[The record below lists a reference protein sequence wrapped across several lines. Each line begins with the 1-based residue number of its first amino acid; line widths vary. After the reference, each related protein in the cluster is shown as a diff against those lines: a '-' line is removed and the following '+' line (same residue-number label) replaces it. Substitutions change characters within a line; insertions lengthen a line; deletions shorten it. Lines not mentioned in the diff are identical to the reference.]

1 MSGVSLLDKENVFF
15 SVKLH
20 TFWGSTLLN
29 WFLVQLGQSLLD
41 VALASCYIQ
50 FLQSGELFQNY
61 FELAFGE
68 GPHQKCANSIQH
80 GEVFLRDGPH
90 GLLKSIFIWT
100 FCFF

>member
-1 MSGVSLLDKENVFF
+1 MA
-15 SVKLH
+15 
-20 TFWGSTLLN
+20 
-29 WFLVQLGQSLLD
+29 QLGQSLLD
-41 VALASCYIQ
+41 VELASCYIQ

-90 GLLKSIFIWT
+90 GLLKSIFIWNFWFSSIST
-100 FCFF
+100 SPDCMILKLQM

>member
-1 MSGVSLLDKENVFF
+1 MA
-15 SVKLH
+15 
-20 TFWGSTLLN
+20 
-29 WFLVQLGQSLLD
+29 QLGQSLLD

-68 GPHQKCANSIQH
+68 GPHQKCANNIQH

-90 GLLKSIFIWT
+90 GLLKSILIST
-100 FCFF
+100 FCFFLVFQIPQIV

>member
-1 MSGVSLLDKENVFF
+1 M
-15 SVKLH
+15 
-20 TFWGSTLLN
+20 
-29 WFLVQLGQSLLD
+29 VQLGQSLLD

-68 GPHQKCANSIQH
+68 GPHQKCANNIQH

-90 GLLKSIFIWT
+90 GLLKSILIWT
-100 FCFF
+100 FGFVLVFQIPQIVWY